1 MEEEP
6 QQQQSLAAEGE
17 EERQTETVPTEE
29 HEEEEGEEA
38 GGGEEDEE
46 EAESEGLIIKAQ
58 ALMEKITA
66 LPDNPNPNT
75 IHALSSL
82 FETQEARYSFFF
94 FLLIK

>member
-17 EERQTETVPTEE
+17 EEPRTETAPAEE
-29 HEEEEGEEA
+29 NEEEEEEA
-38 GGGEEDEE
+38 GGGGEDDEE
-46 EAESEGLIIKAQ
+46 ETESEGLIIKAQ

-66 LPDNPNPNT
+66 SPDNPNPNT

-82 FETQEARYSFFF
+82 FETQEARYSFF
-94 FLLIK
+94 LLIK

>member
-6 QQQQSLAAEGE
+6 QQQSLAAEGE
-17 EERQTETVPTEE
+17 EERQTETAPTEE
-29 HEEEEGEEA
+29 HEEEGEEA

-75 IHALSSL
+75 IHALSSI
-82 FETQEARYSFFF
+82 FETQEARYSFF
-94 FLLIK
+94 LLIK